1 MQSRTDRPTNLR
13 VDPTRPTRNAPS
25 LTRKTRNDNYAYSRP
40 RSAMGGAVN
49 FIREMKLGKDAKVVV
64 LLPDSSRNYMSKF
77 MADDWMEAHGFSTTE
92 KLD

>member
-1 MQSRTDRPTNLR
+1 MLIGGSCG
-13 VDPTRPTRNAPS
+13 
-25 LTRKTRNDNYAYSRP
+25 
-40 RSAMGGAVN
+40 SAMGGAVN